1 MSGLTFSSDAAE
13 KLIAAYQ
20 TPDLVRQRDA
30 TLRRLNLKPGERVI
44 DVGCGPGFLCESMA
58 VAVGPTGRV
67 VGIDISEDLID
78 FATKHKHSDL
88 IEYRRSNA
96 TALPA
101 EPMQFDVA
109 VSTQVIEYVA
119 DADAALREIARVLRP
134 GGRAIIVDT
143 DFDSWVW
150 HAADAERMAQIMK
163 GWEMH
168 CADPRLPRTLIP
180 RLRAVGLLLVDVEG
194 YPIINTTYRS
204 RDFSHV
210 LSHLIADFLLTRG
223 FEKRILDD
231 WLADLLETEQ
241 RSASF
246 FSLNRYFFA
255 IEKVSSAV

>member
-1 MSGLTFSSDAAE
+1 MSGLTFSSGAAE

-20 TPDLVRQRDA
+20 TPDLARQREA

-58 VAVGPTGRV
+58 AAVGPTGRV
-67 VGIDISEDLID
+67 VGIDISEDFID
-78 FATKHKHSDL
+78 FATKHKHSDH
-88 IEYRRSNA
+88 IEYRVSNA

-101 EPMQFDVA
+101 ESMQFDVA

-119 DADAALREIARVLRP
+119 DADAALGEIARVLRP

-150 HAADAERMAQIMK
+150 HATDAERMTQIMK

-180 RLRAVGLLLVDVEG
+180 RLRAVGLQLVDVEG
-194 YPIINTTYRS
+194 YPIINTTYCS
-204 RDFSHV
+204 RDFSHG
-210 LSHLIADFLLTRG
+210 LSHLIGDFLLTRG
-223 FEKRILDD
+223 FEKRILND

-255 IEKVSSAV
+255 VEKVSSAV